1 MNSGAASAT
10 AVTGATQCGSH
21 AGSHERGMDA
31 AQPDLFEGAPC
42 IVCAPAGD
50 ADAARLAAFWEAIG
64 FRVVRREPERHD
76 LEVAW
81 MSHVPHA
88 LAFAFAAA
96 LAGAP
101 PGAREVAGPGFRDFT
116 RIAHS
121 DPELWADIFAAN
133 SKALAAPLAAA
144 HRALDALAAAI
155 EAGDA
160 DAISRQLETARRALC
175 PAPPGNEA
183 GSARSS
189 KQGSAAVTGP
199 HSTGD
204 SHVS

>member
-1 MNSGAASAT
+1 MDFAT
-10 AVTGATQCGSH
+10 
-21 AGSHERGMDA
+21 
-31 AQPDLFEGAPC
+31 PDLFEGAAC
-42 IVCAPAGD
+42 VVCAQPGD
-50 ADAARLAAFWEAIG
+50 ADAERLASFWSALG
-64 FRVVRREPERHD
+64 ARVVRREPERHD
-76 LEVAW
+76 AEVAW

-88 LAFAFAAA
+88 IAFAFAAA

-101 PGAREVAGPGFRDFT
+101 AGASEVAGPGFRDFT

-133 SKALAAPLAAA
+133 AKALSAPLAAA
-144 HRALDALAAAI
+144 RRALDALAAAI

-160 DAISRQLETARRALC
+160 DAISRQLEAARRALC
-175 PAPPGNEA
+175 PAPPGTEA

-189 KQGSAAVTGP
+189 KQGSAAVAGP
-199 HSTGD
+199 QSTGD